1 MTASFAFI
9 FNAKH
14 LAFIAPLHCKRGI
27 HRFRLSP
34 HFTSVQK
41 KDYQATAKNHS
52 PTSPSPS
59 TSPVVTILLP
69 NELHVIFF
77 LMENSGSEFAVILFL
92 MESSGSDSAVIG
104 ALVPSKVMDE
114 PTGVSSADAD
124 DGTPRLRYHETA
136 LSFDEAL
143 TRSVFLDGGRMKGD

>member
-1 MTASFAFI
+1 M

-14 LAFIAPLHCKRGI
+14 LP
-27 HRFRLSP
+27 LSP
-34 HFTSVQK
+34 PSIVSEGYIDFDSAPILRLFKK

-77 LMENSGSEFAVILFL
+77 LMENSGSDFAVILSL
-92 MESSGSDSAVIG
+92 MESSGSDLHAVIG
-104 ALVPSKVMDE
+104 ALVPSKIMDE
-114 PTGVSSADAD
+114 PTGVSFADAD

-143 TRSVFLDGGRMKGD
+143 TRSVFLDGERMKGD